1 MYLFQAHRSVVRS
14 ALSWKNRQRRLLQNA
29 SASTDC
35 QSCTACA
42 CICWHQEEL
51 HGLLSATA
59 VGGRALLLPGLLA
72 EAAACC
78 CILVA
83 LLLEAAVRL
92 LPLLYG
98 TSSA

>member
-35 QSCTACA
+35 QSCSACA
-42 CICWHQEEL
+42 CSCWHQEEL
-51 HGLLSATA
+51 HGQLSNPVA
-59 VGGRALLLPGLLA
+59 GGRALLLLELLA
-72 EAAACC
+72 DAAACC
-78 CILVA
+78 CIRVV
-83 LLLEAAVRL
+83 LLLAAAVRL